1 VVEVGV
7 RDHDR
12 VEPFYFLKGR
22 RNDTS
27 SVGPYASVYQ
37 NSRPSEVQKVTA
49 ATHLARSTQSLER
62 ERRPRLCANNNLCLR
77 VPNYLLVR
85 DIAIRGLRSPQC
97 RERVHAAGV
106 VTKDAGGS
114 GR

>member
-1 VVEVGV
+1 
-7 RDHDR
+7 
-12 VEPFYFLKGR
+12 
-22 RNDTS
+22 
-27 SVGPYASVYQ
+27 
-37 NSRPSEVQKVTA
+37 
-49 ATHLARSTQSLER
+49 
-62 ERRPRLCANNNLCLR
+62 

-97 RERVHAAGV
+97 RERVHAASV